1 MRFSTAS
8 EILESAINFQIDNR
22 ANCRDAQMVVPYLNG
37 GVGIGKTTSVK
48 DAVKTVAQ
56 KRGVE
61 MGFTQVNLAEYP
73 PEEVAGWFM
82 PNDDK
87 DAMHRLAPDWLPKQG
102 TYGVLFFDEAAQAI
116 GATQN
121 ILSRILNE
129 WCIGEHQIPDTW
141 AIVAAGNRMSDRAGT
156 NVMPTHVRDRLCC
169 FDVEAHLEDTIAY
182 FMANRVHEKLC
193 AFLRFKPEMLWKF
206 DRDANSFP
214 TPRGWERVSSV
225 IGQWSLSPMAERET
239 VSGIVGLPA
248 ATEFYAFCAV
258 YDEVPDPR
266 ELIKNPETSVI
277 PERPDVLYAVCS
289 ALASYATEDNIK
301 AITQYLRRIPQA
313 EFAAFVIKDAASK
326 LPNIKQNPAVRDWV
340 INGGGK
346 EVLV

>member
-1 MRFSTAS
+1 MRFTTAT

-22 ANCRDAQMVVPYLNG
+22 ANARDAEMVVPYLSG
-37 GVGIGKTTSVK
+37 GVGIGKTTTARAAK
-48 DAVKTVAQ
+48 KRVAEQ
-56 KRGVE
+56 RGIE
-61 MGFTQVNLAEYP
+61 MGFTQVNFAEYP

-82 PNDDK
+82 PNEAK
-87 DAMHRLAPDWLPKQG
+87 DGMERLAPDWLPKEG
-102 TYGVLFFDEAAQAI
+102 TYGVLFFDEVAQAV

-129 WCIGEHQIPDTW
+129 WSIGEHKIPDTW
-141 AIVAAGNRMSDRAGT
+141 AIIAAGNRMSDRAGT
-156 NVMPTHVRDRLCC
+156 HVMPTHVRDRLC
-169 FDVEAHLEDTIAY
+169 FLDVEPNLEDTIAY
-182 FMANRVHEKLC
+182 FMENRVSEKVC

-225 IGQWSLSPMAERET
+225 ISRWSLSPMAERET
-239 VSGIVGLPA
+239 VSGIIGLPA
-248 ATEFYAFCAV
+248 STDFYAFLAV
-258 YDEVPDPR
+258 YDEVPDVK
-266 ELIKNPETSVI
+266 ELIKNPDTSVI
-277 PERPDVLYAVCS
+277 PERPDVLYAVCG
-289 ALASYATEDNIK
+289 ALASYADEDNIM
-301 AITQYLRRIPQA
+301 AITKYLRRIPQA